1 MSLSQHSKMSLSLI
15 TVSEPEVHH
24 RNFIDREALWIFYCF
39 YFVFLLRV
47 FFTCF
52 ANTGLTP
59 LPTNHQ
65 WEMLPSLTEYL
76 LKHPECKIDDQRSAK
91 CCHCGSGK
99 VVFEALDGFDGQRF
113 LHRCFSCKRYL
124 FKGKNII

>member
-1 MSLSQHSKMSLSLI
+1 M
-15 TVSEPEVHH
+15 
-24 RNFIDREALWIFYCF
+24 D
-39 YFVFLLRV
+39 FLLLLL
-47 FFTCF
+47 CIF
-52 ANTGLTP
+52 AAGFLYLFRKYWFNAR